1 MPAIHAV
8 AVRQWAWVRRSSGA
22 EGRGGRRLVGGGGA
36 PQPPDC
42 ARLRNRGGTP
52 RFPSARYAAS
62 SPEGRLRAGEPAEQ
76 GEGVHVDRNR
86 PIGVSLL
93 EGDSYQ
99 AVGALLHSLLG
110 IRRAQDISK
119 QRLSTLGV
127 KATRAGPP
135 RGGFALAACSV
146 KPSSDA
152 QSGLS

>member
-1 MPAIHAV
+1 MGL
-8 AVRQWAWVRRSSGA
+8 QRRAPPRSGLYGSGA
-22 EGRGGRRLVGGGGA
+22 E
-36 PQPPDC
+36 
-42 ARLRNRGGTP
+42 ARW
-52 RFPSARYAAS
+52 

-110 IRRAQDISK
+110 NRRAQDISK

-127 KATRAGPP
+127 KATRAGG
-135 RGGFALAACSV
+135 RVQREAIE
-146 KPSSDA
+146 
-152 QSGLS
+152 